1 MFWMFTTSVTLVYRL
16 VLKMGSWRTWNKFDW
31 SDFLVMNRMAK
42 TFKVRHLPLSNFE
55 SWKDSESFVF
65 HPKAWKDKDEP
76 RKKRAKVN
84 PVHAPITVYNSSSS
98 EEENS
103 DQVVEEGD
111 DTEDKDQVAGSPSDE
126 DDDEVEDQVAGS
138 PSDEDDDE
146 KATDQVV
153 ASAGDENDD
162 EQVVDQVAASA
173 SDVSDNTEDD
183 IPPQDL
189 FDSDESY
196 TPKKKLSRKRKP
208 VQAKLTLRKRNR

>member
-111 DTEDKDQVAGSPSDE
+111 DTEEK
-126 DDDEVEDQVAGS
+126 DQVAGS

-153 ASAGDENDD
+153 ASAGDEKDD
-162 EQVVDQVAASA
+162 EEVVDQVAASA